1 MVPANVD
8 SVLVIAF
15 RLILLLCCLYALCYL
30 CAVIMQF
37 LLEKYRVTGIWF
49 RNLIGNSCCVTTSN

>member
-1 MVPANVD
+1 MVMVPANVD

-37 LLEKYRVTGIWF
+37 LLEKYPSHRYMVSEF
-49 RNLIGNSCCVTTSN
+49 NR